1 MIVEA
6 GRGDGDVALA
16 LCATGY
22 RVLMSEFDIDRDRL
36 RRRAAYLR
44 EIAEAKALRE
54 RVTPRRSR
62 RAKANQLHRMLTYR
76 HC

>member
-1 MIVEA
+1 MK
-6 GRGDGDVALA
+6 
-16 LCATGY
+16 ATRFCRWGK
-22 RVLMSEFDIDRDRL
+22 VQVGIAPDMSEFDVDRDRL

>member
-1 MIVEA
+1 MGI
-6 GRGDGDVALA
+6 RH
-16 LCATGY
+16 Y
-22 RVLMSEFDIDRDRL
+22 MSEYDIDRDRL

>member
-1 MIVEA
+1 VSLTLGA
-6 GRGDGDVALA
+6 S
-16 LCATGY
+16 GY
-22 RVLMSEFDIDRDRL
+22 CSGMSEFDIDRDRL

-62 RAKANQLHRMLTYR
+62 RMKANQLHRMLTYR

>member
-1 MIVEA
+1 
-6 GRGDGDVALA
+6 
-16 LCATGY
+16 
-22 RVLMSEFDIDRDRL
+22 MSEYDIDRDRL

-54 RVTPRRSR
+54 RVAPRRSR
-62 RAKANQLHRMLTYR
+62 RAKANALHRMLTYR

>member
-1 MIVEA
+1 MNPPGEA
-6 GRGDGDVALA
+6 VVALA
-16 LCATGY
+16 VGATGY
-22 RVLMSEFDIDRDRL
+22 LLHMSEYDIDRDRL

-62 RAKANQLHRMLTYR
+62 RAKANRLHRMLTYR

>member
-1 MIVEA
+1 MGSGMPIVVSADPTE
-6 GRGDGDVALA
+6 R
-16 LCATGY
+16 
-22 RVLMSEFDIDRDRL
+22 ERL
-36 RRRAAYLR
+36 RRRAAFLT
-44 EIAEAKALRE
+44 ELAEAKALRE

>member
-1 MIVEA
+1 MGSCPV
-6 GRGDGDVALA
+6 
-16 LCATGY
+16 
-22 RVLMSEFDIDRDRL
+22 MSEFDIDRDRL

-62 RAKANQLHRMLTYR
+62 RQKANQLHRMLTYR

>member
-1 MIVEA
+1 MVLSRW
-6 GRGDGDVALA
+6 GQSRRGMGFDV
-16 LCATGY
+16 
-22 RVLMSEFDIDRDRL
+22 SEFDIDRDRL

>member
-1 MIVEA
+1 LAVGRA
-6 GRGDGDVALA
+6 GYL
-16 LCATGY
+16 LH
-22 RVLMSEFDIDRDRL
+22 MSEYDIDRDRL

-54 RVTPRRSR
+54 RVSPRRAR